1 MGTFQREIGVLKVEA
16 EIPSSRSF
24 AKSLAPFAFKSLRQE
39 KNPNIFSDQVLR
51 KRPARQ
57 LFNSSAFTGL

>member
-1 MGTFQREIGVLKVEA
+1 MGNRVLKVKE

-24 AKSLAPFAFKSLRQE
+24 VKSLAPFAFKSLRQ
-39 KNPNIFSDQVLR
+39 KKISNAFSDQALR